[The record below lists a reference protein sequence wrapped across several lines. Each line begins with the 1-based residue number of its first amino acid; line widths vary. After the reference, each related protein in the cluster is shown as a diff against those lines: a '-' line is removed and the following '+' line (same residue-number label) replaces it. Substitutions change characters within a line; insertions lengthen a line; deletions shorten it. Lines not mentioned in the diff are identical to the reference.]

1 MEVTGIESGRVQMQP
16 LFEYRARVGAR
27 GVVAAGEF
35 IGCGNVPTFYEGLRA
50 SGLVLD
56 LRPFQEMAHGR

>member
-1 MEVTGIESGRVQMQP
+1 
-16 LFEYRARVGAR
+16 VGAR
-27 GVVAAGEF
+27 GVAATGEF

-56 LRPFQEMAHGR
+56 LRPFQEMTHGR